1 MRQTLHLVTAVL
13 LVVLLT
19 VHSVAAQTTS
29 PDIWRSFVERVD
41 VGTELNVRLD
51 DGRRFRA
58 TLVAVRS
65 DAMLVQPKTRVPVP
79 IQAVPYE
86 QIVRVERTKPG
97 VGAAKAVAIG
107 VATGVGTFF
116 GILALLYGAVGD

>member
-1 MRQTLHLVTAVL
+1 MRKTLHLVTAVV
-13 LVVLLT
+13 LVVLVT
-19 VHSVAAQTTS
+19 VQAVGAQTS
-29 PDIWRSFVERVD
+29 ADIWRSFAERVD
-41 VGTELNVRLD
+41 VGSDVHVRLN
-51 DGRRFRA
+51 DGRHFRA